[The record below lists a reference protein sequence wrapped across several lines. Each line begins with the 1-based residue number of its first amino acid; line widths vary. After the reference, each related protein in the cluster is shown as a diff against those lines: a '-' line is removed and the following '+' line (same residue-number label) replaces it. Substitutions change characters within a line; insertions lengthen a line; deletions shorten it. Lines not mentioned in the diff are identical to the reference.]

1 MSGLWLNTFLGIT
14 GKYIIWLIDNYYIFI
29 VPVVLVYGI
38 FMTIASYNLK
48 RLEKRVSTEIAKQ
61 AKELFKHRNAISSME
76 IIDRIKIDWEHIIK
90 RYSFFPF
97 ISQESG
103 LWVRKTNTYN
113 IREIIMSNEQKILM
127 TLERKGILKGQDRG
141 KEREN
146 LYLEYFHRITRKE

>member
-1 MSGLWLNTFLGIT
+1 
-14 GKYIIWLIDNYYIFI
+14 
-29 VPVVLVYGI
+29 
-38 FMTIASYNLK
+38 MTIASYNLK